1 MIVWYAKVRGAKEAG
16 FAGLTVYSG
25 RNVWGHCARAKSTL
39 ERCKII
45 KTHQKI
51 KSYFFVWIPDFR
63 ENWKK
68 VDKVEKSWQQ
78 KVDTRKMSE
87 PASTNIS
94 SGIGFEI
101 DPCDLR
107 SCDMY
112 LVLASL
118 NLLDQLIL
126 HELSVSRIQ

>member
-1 MIVWYAKVRGAKEAG
+1 
-16 FAGLTVYSG
+16 
-25 RNVWGHCARAKSTL
+25 
-39 ERCKII
+39 
-45 KTHQKI
+45 
-51 KSYFFVWIPDFR
+51 
-63 ENWKK
+63 
-68 VDKVEKSWQQ
+68 
-78 KVDTRKMSE
+78 MSE